1 MAKHARARKA
11 RVAACAPARKKPARP
26 AHLPSPLRYRY
37 TPELLAHGRYR
48 YEHTE
53 DSIPD
58 IALDF
63 GIHKTTFQRM
73 ARREGWV
80 RYVPP
85 PRDLPP
91 AVKLAAQAEALEA
104 RQAALTLPPRSGGEG
119 RPPELAQQAT
129 ADGVGGIAASKE
141 PPNPSPPFAARMGGG
156 EESAAAPA
164 QEDAGSAREGPPQE
178 PLPPP
183 PVTIER
189 LHRDAL
195 AELAA
200 VERMRAMLDAE
211 PQSPLDAERTA
222 RTLSSLTVTL
232 QRIQRMQCGLPIT
245 GAENDDDLPADLD
258 AFRDALAQRI
268 EAYFASTPDEDAAG
282 DAAGARPDVPRA

>member
-1 MAKHARARKA
+1 M
-11 RVAACAPARKKPARP
+11 
-26 AHLPSPLRYRY
+26 
-37 TPELLAHGRYR
+37 
-48 YEHTE
+48 
-53 DSIPD
+53 
-58 IALDF
+58 
-63 GIHKTTFQRM
+63 
-73 ARREGWV
+73 

-129 ADGVGGIAASKE
+129 ADGVGGIGASKE

-232 QRIQRMQCGLPIT
+232 QRIQRMQCGPPIT

-258 AFRDALAQRI
+258 AFRDALARRI
-268 EAYFASTPDEDAAG
+268 EAFFARRRTKTLLATLPPRDLMFLERDFIALAQPHQVPPRRTRATAAPG
-282 DAAGARPDVPRA
+282 PPG